1 MYQYIEQLRKK
12 SPYHKRRVA
21 LGASGVITASIFV
34 AWLSVVLPSNVS
46 QIVSESQSAQAA
58 SANVPDE
65 VTPLDTLKK
74 SSAQVYEAA
83 KSLLNV
89 SVPDVDLKSDY
100 DKMKTQV
107 QTGQIKVTPT
117 DNSAD
122 IETN

>member
-12 SPYHKRRVA
+12 PAHHKRRVA
-21 LGASGVITASIFV
+21 LGASGVITTSIFL
-34 AWLSVVLPSNVS
+34 AWLSVVLPSNVT
-46 QIVSESQSAQAA
+46 QIASESQSAQAIQ
-58 SANVPDE
+58 SSQD
-65 VTPLDTLKK
+65 VTPIETLKK

-89 SVPDVDLKSDY
+89 SVPNIDLKSDY